1 MQYEVKLTTQAVE
14 QMQETV
20 SYISHILLEP
30 EIARRWSDLL
40 QKEIASLNSMPA
52 RFPLTEEEPWHT
64 YGIRKMTVKN
74 FLVYYLIDKEKKV
87 VSVTA
92 VVYGRRDQ
100 FAVLLDMPLR
110 ETER

>member
-1 MQYEVKLTTQAVE
+1 MHYEVKLTPQAVE

-30 EIARRWSDLL
+30 EIARRWADLL
-40 QKEIASLNSMPA
+40 QQEISSLNSMPA

-74 FLVYYLIDKEKKV
+74 FLVYYLIDEGKKAV
-87 VSVTA
+87 IITA
-92 VVYGRRDQ
+92 VIYGRRDQ
-100 FAVLLDMPLR
+100 LEALSGMPLN
-110 ETER
+110 

>member
-14 QMQETV
+14 QIQETV

-30 EIARRWSDLL
+30 EIARRWADLL
-40 QKEIASLNSMPA
+40 QQEISSLHSMPA
-52 RFPLTEEEPWHT
+52 RFPLIEEEPWHT

-74 FLVYYLIDKEKKV
+74 FLVYYWIDEERKTV
-87 VSVTA
+87 TVTA
-92 VVYGRRDQ
+92 VIYGLRDQ
-100 FAVLLDMPLR
+100 LTALLDMPLR